1 MRVYPEN
8 IEAHE
13 THMTPTAK
21 RNSYRVVG
29 MHTIHYG
36 LTEHGLSAKLNPYLS
51 EGKEA
56 RANSLKH
63 SRNKLKPLEEVW
75 VGAAALGRGIWI
87 DTKKGQTVSH
97 Y

>member
-1 MRVYPEN
+1 
-8 IEAHE
+8 
-13 THMTPTAK
+13 
-21 RNSYRVVG
+21 

-36 LTEHGLSAKLNPYLS
+36 LTKHGLSAKLNPYLS
-51 EGKEA
+51 EGKET

-87 DTKKGQTVSH
+87 DTKKRGRLFLITESSLPH
-97 Y
+97 TLLFT